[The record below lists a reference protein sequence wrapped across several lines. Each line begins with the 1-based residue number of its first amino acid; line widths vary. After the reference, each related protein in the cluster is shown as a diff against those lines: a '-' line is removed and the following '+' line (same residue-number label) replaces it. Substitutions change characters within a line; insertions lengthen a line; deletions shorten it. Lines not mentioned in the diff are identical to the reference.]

1 MSTIKIKNKKARF
14 EYHFIDTYTA
24 GIQLLGTEIKSIRMG
39 KASIAESYCV
49 LENGEIFVRNM
60 YIQEYGNG
68 GFVNHQPRR
77 DRKLLLNKSEISK
90 IDRKL
95 KTKGFAL
102 ISTLMF
108 IDEKGRAK
116 LNIALAEG
124 KKLHDKRHDLKEK
137 DDKRDMARRLK
148 NF

>member
-14 EYHFIDTYTA
+14 EYHFIDTYTV
-24 GIQLLGTEIKSIRMG
+24 GIQLMGTEIKSIRMG

-49 LENGEIFVRNM
+49 LEKGEIFVRNM

-77 DRKLLLNKSEISK
+77 DRKLLLNRIEINK
-90 IDRKL
+90 IERKL

-124 KKLHDKRHDLKEK
+124 KKLHDKRQDLKEK

>member
-1 MSTIKIKNKKARF
+1 MSTLKIKNKKAKF

-39 KASIAESYCV
+39 KASIAESYCIV
-49 LENGEIFVRNM
+49 EKGEVFVRNM

-68 GFVNHQPRR
+68 GFTNHQPRR
-77 DRKLLLNKSEISK
+77 DRKLLLNKSEITK

-102 ISTLMF
+102 ICSLMF

>member
-1 MSTIKIKNKKARF
+1 MSTLKIKNKKAKF

-24 GIQLLGTEIKSIRMG
+24 GIQLLGSEIKSIRVG
-39 KASIAESYCV
+39 NASIAESYCV
-49 LENGEIFVRNM
+49 IEKGEVYVRNM

-68 GFVNHQPRR
+68 GFVNHEPRR
-77 DRKLLLNKSEISK
+77 DRKLLLNKAEINK

-95 KTKGFAL
+95 KTKGLAL
-102 ISTLMF
+102 ICSLMY

>member
-1 MSTIKIKNKKARF
+1 MSTIKIKNKKAKF

-24 GIQLLGTEIKSIRMG
+24 GIQLLGTEIKSIRIG
-39 KASIAESYCV
+39 QASIAESYCV
-49 LENGEIFVRNM
+49 VEKGEIFVRNM

-77 DRKLLLNKSEISK
+77 DRKLLLNKSEIIK

-102 ISTLMF
+102 ICSLMY

-137 DDKRDMARRLK
+137 DDKRDMDRRLK

>member
-1 MSTIKIKNKKARF
+1 MSTLKIKNKKAKF

-49 LENGEIFVRNM
+49 IEKGEVFVRNM

-68 GFVNHQPRR
+68 GFTNHQPRR
-77 DRKLLLNKSEISK
+77 DRKLLLNKSEITK

-95 KTKGFAL
+95 KTKGLAL
-102 ISTLMF
+102 ICSLMF

>member
-1 MSTIKIKNKKARF
+1 MKIKNKKAKF
-14 EYHFIDTYTA
+14 EYHLIDTYTA

-39 KASIAESYCV
+39 KASIAESYGV
-49 LENGEIFVRNM
+49 VENGEVFVRNM

-68 GFVNHQPRR
+68 GFTNHETRR
-77 DRKLLLNKSEISK
+77 DRKLLLNKSEITK

-137 DDKRDMARRLK
+137 DDKRDIARRLK